1 MSVLLDKLADLDPEI
16 VLADGYDDCLVGLTL
31 RDDQWVALYDA
42 NLIIEKLSQVMTDD
56 EAIEFFE
63 FNIMGAYVGPRT
75 PVFKYID

>member
-1 MSVLLDKLADLDPEI
+1 MSVLLDKLADLDPKI
-16 VLADGYDDCLVGLTL
+16 MLADGYDDCLVGLTL

>member
-1 MSVLLDKLADLDPEI
+1 VSVLLDKVTELDPEI
-16 VLADGYDDCLVGLTL
+16 MLADGYDDCLVGLTL

-42 NLIIEKLSQVMTDD
+42 TLIIEKLSQEMSDD

-75 PVFKYID
+75 PVFKYMD